1 MKNTVFSFI
10 ILICLLIACT
20 ENEPIIP
27 PLGPQELGERKVLIE
42 EFTGVRCPNC
52 PDGAAEIEN
61 LKVRFGKNLIAV
73 SVHSSGSFAIPL
85 PQSAYDFRTDAG
97 DDLLELLGRPLG
109 YPSAV
114 VNRTPP
120 QNTNRLQQGQTAWAG
135 LIQRVLEEAPS
146 VALNL
151 IGQYDDTN
159 RLLKVKVNL
168 LANRSINT
176 PVALSVML
184 LENKVIDAQLDF
196 NGLIEN
202 YEHNHVLRYMF
213 TPSAGLPLGEK
224 LAISQFIERNFEFVI
239 PPTWVATNCEVVA
252 FAHFNGNSKAV
263 IQVEVIDV
271 TE

>member
-109 YPSAV
+109 YPAAV

-120 QNTNRLQQGQTAWAG
+120 QNSVRLQQGQTAWAG

-146 VALNL
+146 VVLNL
-151 IGQYDDTN
+151 TGQYTDTD

-168 LANRSINT
+168 LANR
-176 PVALSVML
+176 PVNRPVNLSVML
-184 LENKVIDAQLDF
+184 LENKIVDAQLDF
-196 NGLIEN
+196 KGLIEN
-202 YEHNHVLRYMF
+202 YEHNHVLRFMF
-213 TPSAGLPLGEK
+213 TPSNGISLGDN
-224 LAISQFIERNFEFVI
+224 LTLGQFIERDFEFTI
-239 PPTWVATNCEVVA
+239 PKEWVATNCEIVA
-252 FAHFNGNSKAV
+252 FAHFIGDNKAV
-263 IQVEVIDV
+263 LQAELL
-271 TE
+271 ELAE